1 MAVITMH
8 INFLN
13 PPAPFLTPPPSTL
26 HFSFSPFS
34 CTTFLSVQNFTH
46 RTPLFTVIGFQHSSN
61 LVSHCTKKPTNAFLD
76 TGMMLFSILL
86 EVGIEEKGVKLLLEN
101 HPGLNSTPFET
112 IRARIQS
119 LEDIGFDG
127 LALSKLIVKRP
138 DVLTAKEMDSFTNYL
153 CNKLKGYVELIQLQR
168 LFNTTEPRFL
178 VGFEEK
184 VGVLVHHGLPEDQI
198 VYVLNN
204 VKINKAFCLKSREEI
219 ERMVTYLNRFG
230 GVEFILRRP
239 AVLNYDLDTQI
250 IPRIAFLLELS
261 GGNEDAITTV
271 LNKLPFILAYTVEH
285 LKDHV
290 EFLISFAGLTDQE
303 IFRIILVYPNVF
315 SASKDRKLKPR
326 IEFLKECGLSS
337 NDIFKFLIKA
347 PLFVSLSF
355 EGNLAHKLVLLV
367 KIGYTN
373 NTKELAMAMGAV
385 TRTSYKNMQ
394 AVISLFL
401 NYGLTCEDILAM
413 GKKHPQIL
421 QYNHKSLDEKMEYLV
436 EDMGREVGELL
447 AFPAFLGYQLD
458 GRIKHR
464 YEVTK
469 HKLGEGMSLNK
480 LLSVS
485 TESFS
490 TKKKKKKSPVKAS
503 SKPIEMKVR

>member
-1 MAVITMH
+1 MAVSTMH
-8 INFLN
+8 IHFLT
-13 PPAPFLTPPPSTL
+13 PPAPFATPPSTL
-26 HFSFSPFS
+26 HFSFAPYSW
-34 CTTFLSVQNFTH
+34 TTFLSVQSFTH
-46 RTPLFTVIGFQHSSN
+46 RTPLFSIMGFQSPIN
-61 LVSHCTKKPTNAFLD
+61 LIAHCSKKPTIAFID
-76 TGMMLFSILL
+76 TGIMLFSVLQDI
-86 EVGIEEKGVKLLLEN
+86 GIEEKGAKVLLDS
-101 HPGLNSTPFET
+101 HPVLNSMPIES
-112 IRARIQS
+112 IRARIES
-119 LEDIGFDG
+119 LRAIGFDG

-138 DVLTAKEMDSFTNYL
+138 DVLTAREMDSFTYYL
-153 CNKLKGYVELIQLQR
+153 CNKLKGDVELIQLQR

-184 VGVLVHHGLPEDQI
+184 VSLLLHHGFPEEKL

-219 ERMVTYLNRFG
+219 ERMLTYLDRFG

-250 IPRIAFLLELS
+250 IPRIGFLLELS
-261 GGNEDAITTV
+261 GGNEDATATV

-367 KIGYTN
+367 KIGYAN
-373 NTKELAMAMGAV
+373 KTKELALAMGAV

-421 QYNHKSLDEKMEYLV
+421 QYNNKSLDEKMEYLV
-436 EDMGREVGELL
+436 EDMGREIGELL

-490 TKKKKKKSPVKAS
+490 SKKKKKKLPVKAS
-503 SKPIEMKVR
+503 SKPTKMKVR

>member
-8 INFLN
+8 INFLT
-13 PPAPFLTPPPSTL
+13 PPAPFLTPPSTL
-26 HFSFSPFS
+26 HFSLSPFS
-34 CTTFLSVQNFTH
+34 WTTFLSVENFTQ
-46 RTPLFTVIGFQHSSN
+46 RSPFFTVMSFRPPNI
-61 LVSHCTKKPTNAFLD
+61 LVTHCTKKPSNAFID
-76 TGMMLFSILL
+76 TGMMLFSLL
-86 EVGIEEKGVKLLLEN
+86 EDIGIEEKGAKLLLEN
-101 HPGLNSTPFET
+101 HPGLNSVPFET
-112 IRARIQS
+112 IRTRIQS

-127 LALSKLIVKRP
+127 LALSKLILKRP

-153 CNKLKGYVELIQLQR
+153 RNKLKGDVELIQLQR

-184 VGVLVHHGLPEDQI
+184 VGVLVYHGLPEEQI

-250 IPRIAFLLELS
+250 IPRISFLLELS
-261 GGNEDAITTV
+261 GGNEDATATV

-315 SASKDRKLKPR
+315 SASRDRKLKPR

-367 KIGYTN
+367 KIGYSN
-373 NTKELAMAMGAV
+373 KTKELAMAMGSV

-401 NYGLTCEDILAM
+401 NYGLTCEDIFAM

-436 EDMGREVGELL
+436 EDMGREIGELL

-490 TKKKKKKSPVKAS
+490 TRKKKKKYPVKAS
-503 SKPIEMKVR
+503 SKKIEMKVR